1 MYYDYFTAIV
11 AVVKSHGRA
20 CDRVQGVCV
29 LGANPEIIRV
39 RVRVRVRVGHRVR
52 VLTFKSFFLR
62 RTRWDGDGRLMPDF
76 SQLYRN
82 LSGGDANIILAISR
96 KFRSTFRPTAVTT

>member
-39 RVRVRVRVGHRVR
+39 RVRVRVRVGVR
-52 VLTFKSFFLR
+52 VLTFKSIFLP
-62 RTRWDGDGRLMPDF
+62 RTRWDGDGR
-76 SQLYRN
+76 
-82 LSGGDANIILAISR
+82 
-96 KFRSTFRPTAVTT
+96 

>member
-20 CDRVQGVCV
+20 CDCVCV

-76 SQLYRN
+76 SQLCRN